1 MFRFAHFDMLY
12 ALALLPVFWGLFVL
26 QKYRKKRILKRAGDL
41 SVIARL
47 MEGVS
52 SSRQG
57 MKFLLFSLAWVM
69 MVVGAADPQIGSK
82 MEKVKRQGID
92 LIIALDVSNSMLSED
107 IKPNRLERSRQAIS
121 RLIGKLEGDRL
132 GMVVFAGKAYMQ
144 MPVTTDYAAARLMLS
159 TVNTNLIPVQ
169 GTAIGDAISLSMS
182 SFDDNNHQKAIIV
195 ITDGEN
201 HQGNAV
207 EEATK
212 AAEKGIKVYT
222 IGMGLAE
229 GGPIPVFQRGR
240 QVGFKKDKQGN
251 TIVTK
256 LNDKMLGEIAAAGG
270 GIYVRANNSRAG
282 LDKVFEEINALDKSE
297 LESRVFSDYEH
308 RFTYFVALALLFLI
322 LELLLS
328 SRRSKR
334 FTSFNLFNEKRI

>member
-1 MFRFAHFDMLY
+1 MFRFAHVDMLY

-26 QKYRKKRILKRAGDL
+26 QKYRKKRVLKRAGDL
-41 SVIARL
+41 PVIARL

-57 MKFLLFSLAWVM
+57 VKFLLFSLAWVM

-82 MEKVKRQGID
+82 MEKVKRKGID

-207 EEATK
+207 EEAKK

-256 LNDKMLGEIAAAGG
+256 LNDKMLGEIAAAGE

-322 LELLLS
+322 VELLFA
-328 SRRSKR
+328 SRRSNR
-334 FTSFNLFNEKRI
+334 FASFNLFNEKRI